1 VTEDEIV
8 RVLTHYDLGAFRAC
22 RPVGHGYV
30 NDNWFL
36 ETTTGW
42 YFLKRRHPSLRDP
55 ARIRAQHALMDHLR
69 RIGFPVPVVH
79 RTRTGNTFLQLCGEI
94 YEVHECIPGEL
105 CDPTRS
111 AHFVAAARTLGWY
124 HEAVR
129 GFDHPVF
136 HRLRKRYTSTRLM
149 EILEGLTE
157 TWREHLTPEIR
168 ALLAELRRHARDLAH
183 RFREFDSLPE
193 LVIHGDYYAE
203 NLIFRGDTLV
213 GVVDYDRARWTW
225 RVEELAEAVIYFTS
239 ERPGRLQH
247 VVYPG
252 VLDLDAVQ
260 RFLASCSQRTRLL
273 DLEVRALPHVIRTI
287 WLCAALAPP
296 LRPLLQL
303 DEAPHVLPEV
313 LILAEWAETH
323 VKEIVEAGLV
333 AQAERSE
340 PSDR

>member
-1 VTEDEIV
+1 MTEDKII

-30 NDNWFL
+30 NANWFV
-36 ETTTGW
+36 ETTRGR
-42 YFLKRRHPSLRDP
+42 YFLKGRHPSLRDP
-55 ARIRAQHALMDHLR
+55 ARIGAQHALMSHLR
-69 RIGFPVPVVH
+69 RVGFPAPAVY
-79 RTRTGNTFLQLCGEI
+79 RTRTGNTFLQLRDEVYEI
-94 YEVHECIPGEL
+94 HECIPGDL
-105 CDPTRS
+105 CDATRP
-111 AHFVAAARTLGWY
+111 AHFLAAARTLAWY

-136 HRLRKRYTSTRLM
+136 HRLRKRYTPARLM

-157 TWREHLTPEIR
+157 TWREHLAPEIR
-168 ALLAELRRHARDLAH
+168 ASLAELRRHARDLAH
-183 RFREFDSLPE
+183 RFREFDPLPE

-213 GVVDYDRARWTW
+213 GVVDYDRARWSW
-225 RVEELAEAVIYFTS
+225 RIEELAEAVIYFTS

-260 RFLASCSQRTRLL
+260 RFLTAYVRRTGLR
-273 DLEVRALPHVIRTI
+273 ESEARALPHVIRTI

-296 LRPLLQL
+296 LRPPLQP
-303 DEAPHVLPEV
+303 DEALYVLPEV

-323 VKEIVEAGLV
+323 AEEIVEAALAGKSRL
-333 AQAERSE
+333 
-340 PSDR
+340 PG